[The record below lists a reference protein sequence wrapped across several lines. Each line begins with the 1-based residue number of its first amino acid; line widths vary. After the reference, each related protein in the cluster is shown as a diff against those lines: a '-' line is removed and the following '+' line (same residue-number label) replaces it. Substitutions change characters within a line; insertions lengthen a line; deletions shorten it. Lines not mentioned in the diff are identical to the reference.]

1 VTDTATDLLSP
12 SPSNAEDPRR
22 LARRHFLRTTG
33 QMTVA
38 AGGLALLSACGGSD
52 DSGGGTTPPTPTPT
66 STDTSAII
74 NADALNLALNFAY
87 LQAQF
92 SAFATTGAG
101 IVAVPDSN
109 TAAGKNTDGTPKK
122 GAFPGGGAALLT
134 GTGQQGTVTGGR
146 AVSFANPIIAQYA
159 REIAADDLAHLAFL
173 RSALGASAV
182 AMPSL
187 NIDGGASGAF
197 STFARAAGYVASGAT
212 FDPYASDLNF
222 LLAAFIFKDVAVTA
236 YKGVATLL
244 SSTLTLD
251 AIAGLLT
258 TQAYHAALIRTT
270 LYTMGQGAA
279 AGQFSNARDTFD
291 GSIDIDQ
298 GITGTATTANI
309 VPADAQGRV
318 YTRTAGQVLN
328 VAYQNSAAVTSG
340 GFFPNGANGNIKTSA
355 ASNA

>member
-1 VTDTATDLLSP
+1 VTDMP
-12 SPSNAEDPRR
+12 STMPSTAEDRR
-22 LARRHFLRTTG
+22 VARRNFLRTTG
-33 QMTVA
+33 QITVA
-38 AGGLALLSACGGSD
+38 AGGLALLSACGGDSS
-52 DSGGGTTPPTPTPT
+52 DSGTPTPTPTPT

-74 NADALNLALNFAY
+74 NADALNLALNLAY

-101 IVAVPDSN
+101 IVAVLDSN
-109 TAAGKNTDGTPKK
+109 TAAGKNSDGTIKK
-122 GAFPGGGAALLT
+122 GAYPGGGAALLT
-134 GTGQQGTVTGGR
+134 GTGQQGSVTGGR
-146 AVSFANPIIAQYA
+146 AVSFANPLIAQYA
-159 REIAADDLAHLAFL
+159 REIAADDLANLAFL

-187 NIDGGASGAF
+187 NIDGGAGGAF
-197 STFARAAGYVASGAT
+197 TTFAQSAGYVASGTT

-222 LLAAFIFKDVAVTA
+222 LLATFIFKDLAVTA
-236 YKGVATLL
+236 YKGVTTLL
-244 SSTLTLD
+244 TSTLTLD
-251 AIAGLLT
+251 AVAGLLT

-279 AGQFSNARDTFD
+279 AGQFSNARDVFD
-291 GSIDIDQ
+291 GSVDIDQ
-298 GITGTATTANI
+298 GITGTATAANI

-328 VAYQNSAAVTSG
+328 VVYQNSAAVTTG
-340 GFFPNGANGNIKTSA
+340 GFFPAGANGDIKTSA

>member
-1 VTDTATDLLSP
+1 MTDTATDLLST
-12 SPSNAEDPRR
+12 SPSTAEDRRR

-33 QMTVA
+33 RMTAA
-38 AGGLALLSACGGSD
+38 AGGLALLSACGGSGD
-52 DSGGGTTPPTPTPT
+52 GSTDTSTPTPTPT

-92 SAFATTGAG
+92 FTFATTGAG
-101 IVAVPDSN
+101 VAAVPDSN
-109 TAAGKNTDGTPKK
+109 TPAGQTDGKPKK
-122 GAFPGGGAALLT
+122 GAYPGGGAALLT

-146 AVSFANPIIAQYA
+146 AVSFADPLIAQYA

-173 RSALGASAV
+173 RSALGSSAV

-197 STFARAAGYVASGAT
+197 STFARAAGYVASGVA

-244 SSTLTLD
+244 TSTLTLD
-251 AIAGLLT
+251 AAAGLLT

-270 LYTMGQGAA
+270 LYTLGQGTA
-279 AGQFSNARDTFD
+279 AGQFSNARDAFD
-291 GSIDIDQ
+291 GSVDIDQ

-340 GFFPNGANGNIKTSA
+340 GFFPAGANGNIKTSA

>member
-1 VTDTATDLLSP
+1 MTDTATDLLSP
-12 SPSNAEDPRR
+12 SPSTAEDPRR
-22 LARRHFLRTTG
+22 LARRNFLRTTG

-38 AGGLALLSACGGSD
+38 ASGLALLSACGGGSD
-52 DSGGGTTPPTPTPT
+52 NSGGTPTPTPTPT

-92 SAFATTGAG
+92 FAFATTGAN
-101 IVAVPDSN
+101 ISAIAD
-109 TAAGKNTDGTPKK
+109 TP
-122 GAFPGGGAALLT
+122 AHPGGGAALLT

-173 RSALGASAV
+173 RSALGGSAV

-251 AIAGLLT
+251 AVAGLLT

-270 LYTMGQGAA
+270 LYTMGQGTAV
-279 AGQFSNARDTFD
+279 GQFSNARDVFD
-291 GSIDIDQ
+291 GSVDIDQ
-298 GITGTATTANI
+298 GITGTGTTANI

-340 GFFPNGANGNIKTSA
+340 GFLPNGANGNIKTSA

>member
-1 VTDTATDLLSP
+1 MTDMP
-12 SPSNAEDPRR
+12 STTPSTAEDRR

-38 AGGLALLSACGGSD
+38 AGGLALLSACGGGD
-52 DSGGGTTPPTPTPT
+52 DSTDTSTPTPSPTPT

-92 SAFATTGAG
+92 FAFATTGAN
-101 IVAVPDSN
+101 ISAIAD
-109 TAAGKNTDGTPKK
+109 TP
-122 GAFPGGGAALLT
+122 AHPGGGAALLT

-146 AVSFANPIIAQYA
+146 AVSFANPVIAQYA

-182 AMPSL
+182 AMPAL
-187 NIDGGASGAF
+187 NIDGGATGAF
-197 STFARAAGYVASGAT
+197 TKFAQAAGYVAAGVT

-236 YKGVATLL
+236 YKGVTTLL
-244 SSTLTLD
+244 TNTLTLD
-251 AIAGLLT
+251 AAAGLLT

-279 AGQFSNARDTFD
+279 AGQFSNTRDTFD
-291 GSIDIDQ
+291 GSVDIDQ

-340 GFFPNGANGNIKTSA
+340 GFFPNGTNGGIKTSA
-355 ASNA
+355 ASNV